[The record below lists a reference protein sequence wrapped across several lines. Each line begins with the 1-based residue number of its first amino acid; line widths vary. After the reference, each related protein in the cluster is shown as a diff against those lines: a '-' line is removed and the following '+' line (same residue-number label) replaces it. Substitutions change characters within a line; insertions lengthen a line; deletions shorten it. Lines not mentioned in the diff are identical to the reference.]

1 MKQGYFLI
9 LMIVL
14 LSVFNTFISSAQI
27 KKEKLKFGFALG
39 YGTENTYP
47 FNSKD
52 YDHSI
57 SYYTIKINYLLKEKG
72 KWSYE
77 VNIEPSFNIAKHQL
91 INKYFIKPSIGDNF
105 LELRELFTQ
114 KREIKEYVLNL
125 GLLIRYKIIKN
136 FSVYNLASVGPMIS
150 NKSTER
156 LAKGFAFSDILA
168 FGTSYIIDKVQLDIK
183 YSIRHT
189 SNFDFKSP
197 NHGHNTANIEF
208 GVLFKL

>member
-1 MKQGYFLI
+1 MKQSHYRIFI
-9 LMIVL
+9 IIS
-14 LSVFNTFISSAQI
+14 LSVFSTFISSAQI
-27 KKEKLKFGFALG
+27 NKEKLKFGFTHG
-39 YGTENTYP
+39 YGTENTFP

-52 YDHSI
+52 YDHTV
-57 SYYTIKINYLLKEKG
+57 SYYKIKINYLLKEKR

-77 VNIEPSFNIAKHQL
+77 VNIEPSFNIATHQL
-91 INKYFIKPSIGDNF
+91 INKWFIKPSIGDDF
-105 LELRELFTQ
+105 LEQRELFTQ

-125 GLLIRYKIIKN
+125 GFLIRYKIVKN
-136 FSVYNLASVGPMIS
+136 LSVYNLGSVGPMIS
-150 NKSTER
+150 DKGTER

-168 FGTSYIIDKVQLDIK
+168 FGTSYNIDKIQLDIK

>member
-1 MKQGYFLI
+1 MKQDHYLI

-27 KKEKLKFGFALG
+27 KKEKLKFGFAYG
-39 YGTENTYP
+39 YGTENTFP

-52 YDHSI
+52 YDHTTT
-57 SYYTIKINYLLKEKG
+57 YYKIKINYLLKDKR

-77 VNIEPSFNIAKHQL
+77 VNIEPSFNIANHQL
-91 INKYFIKPSIGDNF
+91 INKHFIKPSDGENF
-105 LELRELFTQ
+105 LEQRELFTQ
-114 KREIKEYVLNL
+114 KREIKEYVLDL

-136 FSVYNLASVGPMIS
+136 YSVYTLASVGPMIS
-150 NKSTER
+150 NKATER

-168 FGTSYIIDKVQLDIK
+168 FGTSYTIDNIQLDIQ

-189 SNFDFKSP
+189 SNFDFTAP
-197 NHGHNTANIEF
+197 NHGHNTANFEF

>member
-1 MKQGYFLI
+1 MKQSHYLIFFLAS
-9 LMIVL
+9 LF
-14 LSVFNTFISSAQI
+14 VFNTFVSNAQI
-27 KKEKLKFGFALG
+27 IKENLKFGFAYG
-39 YGTENTYP
+39 FGTENTFP

-57 SYYTIKINYLLKEKG
+57 SFYTIKINYLLKEKR

-77 VNIEPSFNIAKHQL
+77 VNIEPSFNIASHQL
-91 INKYFIKPSIGDNF
+91 INKYFIKPSIGDNY

-125 GLLIRYKIIKN
+125 GFLIRYRIIKN

-150 NKSTER
+150 NKDTER

-168 FGTSYIIDKVQLDIK
+168 LGTSYRIDKIQLDFR

-189 SNFDFKSP
+189 SNFNLKSP